1 MTRKW
6 TPSRACLKVCPLLRI
21 TKAIYPAYPLATAYQ
36 TEIDNLTK
44 RAKASESAFLNIYK
58 VLAEAPDPYPLLEV
72 AVVRLHTANMQIIIV
87 LILHL
92 GPDGEGC
99 RGR

>member
-1 MTRKW
+1 VDAFKGLLKGLH
-6 TPSRACLKVCPLLRI
+6 PSARWKRHSLSI
-21 TKAIYPAYPLATAYQ
+21 PLAPAYQ

-72 AVVRLHTANMQIIIV
+72 AVVSLHT
-87 LILHL
+87 
-92 GPDGEGC
+92 
-99 RGR
+99 